1 MAVAAL
7 YTVSHDIQN
16 NHEREYRC
24 CSPFLFFLH
33 FNLQSIWRT
42 VGRIRFDAIRYYTIF
57 LCINIQFIW
66 LLLEYG
72 KPMTIVAECIPNH
85 FLIKC
90 NPNVVSVSVLCN
102 GAFLHSFA
110 FSLVNLVY
118 DRLALTLC
126 SLALFGWFFLGFL
139 CSSRSIPV
147 YLLNN
152 IPIKW
157 LSGWDCM
164 LRFYMPQSLFV
175 SITLPVLLLH
185 STRYNSTQQYPNH
198 MW

>member
-1 MAVAAL
+1 MCIAAL
-7 YTVSHDIQN
+7 LTFASKVLRSAHVPPMEIFALAKHINFIISFVLFNIAIGYHIADCCQRLNAVWKQRRRWRWRWRHFIPYPTIIQN

-85 FLIKC
+85 FLIKG
-90 NPNVVSVSVLCN
+90 NPNVVWVWVCY
-102 GAFLHSFA
+102 
-110 FSLVNLVY
+110 V
-118 DRLALTLC
+118 T
-126 SLALFGWFFLGFL
+126 ALFYTP
-139 CSSRSIPV
+139 S
-147 YLLNN
+147 
-152 IPIKW
+152 
-157 LSGWDCM
+157 LS
-164 LRFYMPQSLFV
+164 L
-175 SITLPVLLLH
+175 
-185 STRYNSTQQYPNH
+185 
-198 MW
+198 